1 MRSFVV
7 FGLVAIAAGA
17 IGSCRSTKKIQQ
29 VINKKDTTS
38 LVIVHRDVQP
48 PAPDSVNLLN
58 KIVGGMYAHH
68 IDFNTFSA
76 KVRVD
81 YSNDQ
86 GHQPDFTAVIHMK
99 RDSII
104 WVDIS
109 GPLGI
114 GGFRVLIT
122 PDTLR
127 FMDKLANTYSVRP
140 LSYLQDVAQLP
151 LDLHTLQDLLV
162 GNLVFF
168 DSTRITSYRQ
178 GNNSVFLLSVGQLY
192 KNLVILSGG
201 DYRITHAKLDD
212 VDPTR
217 NRTADLTYD
226 DYVGQGGFLFPTTR
240 SIILSEKTRVDIEL
254 NFKQFEFNVPL
265 TYPYNVPKKYK
276 RK

>member
-7 FGLVAIAAGA
+7 LGLVAVAAGMF
-17 IGSCRSTKKIQQ
+17 GSCRSTKKIQQ

-38 LVIVHRDVQP
+38 LVIVHHDEQP
-48 PAPDSVNLLN
+48 QTPDSVSQLN
-58 KIVGGMYAHH
+58 RIVGGMYAHH
-68 IDFNTFSA
+68 IDFTTFSA

-86 GHQPDFTAVIHMK
+86 GHQPDFTADIHMK

-104 WVDIS
+104 WIDIS

-127 FMDKLANTYSVRP
+127 YFDRLANTYSIRP

-178 GNNSVFLLSVGQLY
+178 GNNSVFLLSVGNLF
-192 KNLVILSGG
+192 KNLVILSGT

-226 DYVGQGGFLFPTTR
+226 DYVGQGGILFPTTR

-254 NFKQFEFNVPL
+254 NFKKFEFNVPL
-265 TYPYNVPKKYK
+265 TYPYNVPKKYR